1 MSGFGLAKFLFGTSW
16 PLKFGPF
23 SVFKVRLTG
32 LDGPCTWSQEGRP
45 QVVSP
50 APYLSEGRGKPSLGR
65 RGSDPLLFASA
76 FALVSGTPSATGAA
90 QTLLFASQ
98 RFGPGDGFRDFGWG
112 SGCFFLVR
120 RSVCLSVPLSFA
132 GLLRLCTAED
142 DSILRPVRGLTFVES
157 SVAF

>member
-1 MSGFGLAKFLFGTSW
+1 MSGFGLAKFLFGTVW
-16 PLKFGPF
+16 PLKFGLF
-23 SVFKVRLTG
+23 LVFKVRLTG

-98 RFGPGDGFRDFGWG
+98 RFGGWVSGFWVGVG
-112 SGCFFLVR
+112 LFFLVR

-132 GLLRLCTAED
+132 GLRRLRTAD
-142 DSILRPVRGLTFVES
+142 DSIPRPVRGLAFVES